1 MEIVIDNYRIRRYD
15 SLNLCVEVYKQVGKA
30 KNPYGRKGKPNNSEI
45 AQKNESNKPKYKW
58 DLVGYYNTLPWAL
71 KQLIEHC
78 LTNNDDINNATELR
92 NRIIQLEGKID
103 EVLNSLFEKYGLPKH
118 EDFKA
123 RNSEDESEAERLAEE
138 YAKAIFSQEQA

>member
-1 MEIVIDNYRIRRYD
+1 MLYAVADADVVI
-15 SLNLCVEVYKQVGKA
+15 E
-30 KNPYGRKGKPNNSEI
+30 P
-45 AQKNESNKPKYKW
+45 
-58 DLVGYYNTLPWAL
+58 TLPMLPVCLKRSITAPLLLTFIMVIISFVAL
-71 KQLIEHC
+71 ALIGVT
-78 LTNNDDINNATELR
+78 LLV
-92 NRIIQLEGKID
+92 EGKID